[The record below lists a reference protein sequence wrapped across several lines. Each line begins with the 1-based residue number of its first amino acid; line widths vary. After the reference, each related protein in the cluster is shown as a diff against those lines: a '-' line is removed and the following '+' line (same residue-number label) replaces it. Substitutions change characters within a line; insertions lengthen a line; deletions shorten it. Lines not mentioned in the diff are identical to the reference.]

1 MRYFVA
7 VLLSFFSSLA
17 VAQGRAITGAKAVA
31 TFADGKATI
40 EVINTS
46 QHSITGY
53 AIGITASL
61 INGGSRYSERIKD
74 YGPPVLNLTPLRPG
88 DTAEEIALFPP
99 SVTSVDAKVIVAIYD
114 DQTADV
120 LKEDTFEHL
129 VLTRQQIGAA
139 IQVCAQIFRN
149 ASLDPAPRSRA
160 RADFLK
166 AIADR
171 ETGVLLADKG
181 FLESDAGEAEKA
193 PPDNE
198 TSFMADQAKLRQ
210 RQAIAYERYA
220 RVTRLP

>member
-7 VLLSFFSSLA
+7 VLLFFFSSLA
-17 VAQGRAITGAKAVA
+17 VAQAREIAGVKAVA
-31 TFADGKATI
+31 TFADGKAKI
-40 EVINTS
+40 EIINNS
-46 QHSITGY
+46 QHSITAY

-61 INGGSRYSERIKD
+61 TNGGSKYSERIKD
-74 YGPPVLNLTPLRPG
+74 YGPPALETPLRPG

-139 IQVCAQIFRN
+139 IQVCAQIFKN

-160 RADFLK
+160 RADFSK
-166 AIADR
+166 AITDR
-171 ETGVLLADKG
+171 ETGDLLADKG
-181 FLESDAGEAEKA
+181 FLESDAEEAEKA
-193 PPDNE
+193 PVDNE
-198 TSFMADQAKLRQ
+198 ASFMADQAKLRD
-210 RQAIAYERYA
+210 RQAAAYKPYTAVR
-220 RVTRLP
+220 RLP